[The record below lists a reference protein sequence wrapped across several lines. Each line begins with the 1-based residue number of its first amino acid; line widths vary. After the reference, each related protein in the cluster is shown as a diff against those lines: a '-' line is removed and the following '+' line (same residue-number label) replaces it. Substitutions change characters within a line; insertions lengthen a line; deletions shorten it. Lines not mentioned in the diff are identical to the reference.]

1 MKYYP
6 HFLTNSQLEEA
17 GVTQEQIAK
26 LFHYHDKD
34 DVINTETCEFGIT
47 IQIWIGH
54 EMDDKFT
61 REFAESFN

>member
-6 HFLTNSQLEEA
+6 HFFTNLELEEA
-17 GVTQEQIAK
+17 GVTAEQIAK
-26 LFHYHDKD
+26 LFHYRDEK
-34 DVINTETCEFGIT
+34 DVINTEITDFGIM

-54 EMDDKFT
+54 EMEDNFD

>member
-6 HFLTNSQLEEA
+6 HFLTNTQLEAA

-26 LFHYHDKD
+26 LFHYQDEN
-34 DVINTETCEFGIT
+34 DVINTEQTEFGIM

-54 EMDDKFT
+54 EMEDKFD

>member
-6 HFLTNSQLEEA
+6 HFLTQAQLDAA
-17 GVTQEQIAK
+17 GVTAEQIAK
-26 LFHYHDKD
+26 LFHYHDET

-47 IQIWIGH
+47 IQIWIGR
-54 EMDDKFT
+54 EMEDKFD

>member
-6 HFLTNSQLEEA
+6 HFLANSELEAA
-17 GVTQEQIAK
+17 GVTAEQIAK
-26 LFHYHDKD
+26 LFHYHDED
-34 DVINTETCEFGIT
+34 DVINTETSEFGIT

-54 EMDDKFT
+54 EMEDKFT

>member
-6 HFLTNSQLEEA
+6 HFLTNAELEEA
-17 GVTQEQIAK
+17 GVTAEQISK
-26 LFHYHDKD
+26 LFHYHDEE
-34 DVINTETCEFGIT
+34 DVINTEINDFGIM

-54 EMDDKFT
+54 EMEDKFD